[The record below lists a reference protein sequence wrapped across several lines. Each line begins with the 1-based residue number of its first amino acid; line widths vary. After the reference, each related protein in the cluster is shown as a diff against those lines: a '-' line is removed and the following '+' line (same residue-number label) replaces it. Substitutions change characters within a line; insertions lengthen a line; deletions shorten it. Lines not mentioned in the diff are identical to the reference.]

1 MVLSLMLF
9 DRESGGMTPKHGTT
23 AIVASF
29 QLANTYWV
37 HHEVTGY
44 SIAGKNFRLTV
55 SAFYP
60 RPKTAGF
67 YGALDNKEPRRIF
80 WLRGS
85 FL

>member
-44 SIAGKNFRLTV
+44 SIAGKNFRLTA
-55 SAFYP
+55 SA
-60 RPKTAGF
+60 
-67 YGALDNKEPRRIF
+67 L
-80 WLRGS
+80 
-85 FL
+85 